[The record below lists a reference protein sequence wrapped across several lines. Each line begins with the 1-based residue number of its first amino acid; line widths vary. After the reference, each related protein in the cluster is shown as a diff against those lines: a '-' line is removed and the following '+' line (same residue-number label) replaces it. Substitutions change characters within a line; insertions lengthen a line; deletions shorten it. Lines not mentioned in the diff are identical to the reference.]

1 VRSTA
6 IAAAAIDAGAAAGRG
21 RSASAVGTAPTRFG
35 LYQLPRTKGRTL
47 SSSSARTADIVFSG
61 NNLSGRHT

>member
-1 VRSTA
+1 MS
-6 IAAAAIDAGAAAGRG
+6 AAEQGGAPPAV

-35 LYQLPRTKGRTL
+35 LYQLPCTKGRTL

-61 NNLSGRHT
+61 NNLSGRHS